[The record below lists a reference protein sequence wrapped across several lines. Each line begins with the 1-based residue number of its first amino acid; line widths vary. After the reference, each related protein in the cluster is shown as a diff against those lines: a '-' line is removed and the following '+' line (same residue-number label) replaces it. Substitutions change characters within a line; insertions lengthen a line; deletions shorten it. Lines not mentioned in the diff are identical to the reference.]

1 MTFARYATNPLN
13 GAIAACLVFA
23 SLSSGP
29 AAAQTVTAPATTAT
43 CLENQGT
50 GEFACGHNSVTAGP
64 SATAVGNDA
73 IANAIGATAIGQ
85 NVNGALTAGLF
96 STAVGVNTAA
106 TGSQSTAIG
115 DGSGPGSLT
124 ATGNGSVAIGKNAT
138 SGGTIINGFTN
149 SGTIAI
155 GSGASAG
162 ATAAGQ
168 TDAIAIGTGANANAA
183 SAIAIGQGST
193 ASFANSTAI
202 GVGATSTRA
211 NQVVVGTATNTY
223 TLPGVTSAASL
234 AAQTGAVSFVTSDAN
249 GNLAT
254 TSLNPAGVASL
265 QNNVTILQGNVAVLQ
280 QQMRQSFEGTA
291 MAIAMGGSSLPGD
304 KRFAI
309 STNFGTFRGESA
321 VGLLAQARV
330 SDNIVL
336 NGGISSGFAQGGVGG
351 RVGATYAW

>member
-1 MTFARYATNPLN
+1 
-13 GAIAACLVFA
+13 
-23 SLSSGP
+23 
-29 AAAQTVTAPATTAT
+29 
-43 CLENQGT
+43 
-50 GEFACGHNSVTAGP
+50 
-64 SATAVGNDA
+64 
-73 IANAIGATAIGQ
+73 
-85 NVNGALTAGLF
+85 
-96 STAVGVNTAA
+96 
-106 TGSQSTAIG
+106 
-115 DGSGPGSLT
+115 
-124 ATGNGSVAIGKNAT
+124 
-138 SGGTIINGFTN
+138 
-149 SGTIAI
+149 
-155 GSGASAG
+155 
-162 ATAAGQ
+162 
-168 TDAIAIGTGANANAA
+168 
-183 SAIAIGQGST
+183 
-193 ASFANSTAI
+193 
-202 GVGATSTRA
+202 
-211 NQVVVGTATNTY
+211 VVGTATNTY

>member
-1 MTFARYATNPLN
+1 
-13 GAIAACLVFA
+13 
-23 SLSSGP
+23 LSSGISSVALGGGNP
-29 AAAQTVTAPATTAT
+29 NNGGTGPIASGDYSLSFGATT
-43 CLENQGT
+43 
-50 GEFACGHNSVTAGP
+50 H
-64 SATAVGNDA
+64 
-73 IANAIGATAIGQ
+73 
-85 NVNGALTAGLF
+85 
-96 STAVGVNTAA
+96 A
-106 TGSQSTAIG
+106 TGVS
-115 DGSGPGSLT
+115 
-124 ATGNGSVAIGKNAT
+124 SVAIGGADGVAAT
-138 SGGTIINGFTN
+138 
-149 SGTIAI
+149 
-155 GSGASAG
+155 GASATG
-162 ATAAGQ
+162 ASAV
-168 TDAIAIGTGANANAA
+168 AIGAA
-183 SAIAIGQGST
+183 SSAN
-193 ASFANSTAI
+193 FANSTAI
-202 GVGATSTRA
+202 GTGATATRA
-211 NQVVVGTATNTY
+211 NQVVVGTAANTY
-223 TLPGVTSAASL
+223 TMPGITSAASL

-254 TSLNPAGVASL
+254 TNFNPNGAAALQNNITTL